1 MRIKELFTVPNGKK
15 VTEKVFGRVLISS
28 ICSILLCM
36 ACLAGTTWA
45 WFTVSIENMGNVIQT
60 ADVPKYILQ
69 VDGQSFISGEN
80 LPVGEHTVSIA
91 HASNAD
97 DLQKK
102 SKLYVTFTLG
112 DIPHGYIIL
121 GGDNSEVVNVTVST
135 EKDISF
141 SWSVSWF
148 APGNPDVNP
157 LIDNIIQ
164 ITAED
169 PSEESST
176 EESTETSSETTDSPF
191 ETTKPSTDTT
201 TPTEAITEPPAEE
214 TTTSTT
220 EATEAATEAATIPTI
235 TGETTE
241 SSETTSA
248 TEETT
253 IPATDATITPTTEP
267 TSIPTEA
274 TEPVTEPGGTTSP
287 TETG

>member
-15 VTEKVFGRVLISS
+15 VTEKAFARVLVSS

-69 VDGQSFISGEN
+69 VDGQRFISGEN
-80 LPVGEHTVSIA
+80 LPVGKHTVSIA
-91 HASNAD
+91 HDSNAD

-164 ITAED
+164 ITAEG
-169 PSEESST
+169 PSVETTGST
-176 EESTETSSETTDSPF
+176 EEST
-191 ETTKPSTDTT
+191 KT
-201 TPTEAITEPPAEE
+201 TPV
-214 TTTSTT
+214 
-220 EATEAATEAATIPTI
+220 
-235 TGETTE
+235 
-241 SSETTSA
+241 
-248 TEETT
+248 TEEPT
-253 IPATDATITPTTEP
+253 IPAADATTTPTTEP